1 MRVRFGTQDGFVPD
15 SSGTGAS
22 ISGGSCTNGD
32 NTAATQ
38 ASAARCPKNMILVTG
53 VTENRRTYDACVDQ
67 YEAYLVTVDDTNTE
81 TVHLFNVVPFLGVT
95 YQARV
100 AAGVKPHVYMSG
112 DASKAACIAAGKRL
126 CLMNE
131 WRKACRGTANNIF
144 PYGPTFIPRRCN
156 VERSSNPVADV
167 FRRAAVYSGVQMS
180 DPRLDLL
187 PNTVANT
194 GSYTGCVSEFRGFD
208 MHGNLD
214 EWVDH
219 INPSGHGS
227 FVGGFFV
234 DGHLNGPG
242 CTYTTTAHVTSW
254 RDYSLGFRC
263 CQDAAAAQQTADQ
276 TTTGQT
282 TDQASADQTNT
293 DQTNTDQATTDQTNT
308 DQTVTDQTTDQT
320 GSAQG

>member
-22 ISGGSCTNGD
+22 VSGGSCTDGD

-38 ASAARCPKNMILVTG
+38 SSAARCPKNMILVTG
-53 VTENRRTYDACVDQ
+53 ITESGNTYDACVDQ
-67 YEAYLVTVDDTNTE
+67 YEAYLVTVDDSGTE
-81 TVHLFNVVPFLGVT
+81 TVYPFNNVPASGVT

-100 AAGVKPHVYMSG
+100 AAGVKPQAYMSG

-126 CLMNE
+126 CRLNE
-131 WRKACRGTANNIF
+131 WRRACRGTANNIF
-144 PYGPTFIPRRCN
+144 PYGGSTYIPHRCN
-156 VERSSNPVADV
+156 VGRSSNPVVDI
-167 FRRAAVYSGVQMS
+167 FKGAAVYSGVQMS

-194 GSYTGCVSEFRGFD
+194 GSYTACVSEFRGFD

-219 INPSGHGS
+219 INKPSGHGS

-234 DGHLNGPG
+234 DGSINGAG
-242 CTYTTTAHVTSW
+242 CMYMTTAHVTSW

-263 CQDAAAAQQTADQ
+263 CQDATDAAQQTTDQTTTGQAQQATADQ

-282 TDQASADQTNT
+282 TT
-293 DQTNTDQATTDQTNT
+293 DPTT
-308 DQTVTDQTTDQT
+308 VDQT
-320 GSAQG
+320 GGAQA